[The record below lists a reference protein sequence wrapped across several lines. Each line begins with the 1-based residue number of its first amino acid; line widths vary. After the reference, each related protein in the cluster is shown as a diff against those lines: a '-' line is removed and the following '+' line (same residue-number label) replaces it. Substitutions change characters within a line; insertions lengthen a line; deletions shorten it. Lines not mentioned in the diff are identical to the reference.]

1 MHLPDTA
8 HPPCRPTDRH
18 PPAVARSAGPPARAE
33 PLTTADRETA
43 LHGLLVR
50 TRALHTESTE
60 SGDRYPLYADRGR
73 WTWSRRGSWTP
84 GFWSGLLDLATR
96 TGVLPAGTAE
106 AAAARLAPRLVDD
119 TVTRAMTFWYGA
131 RTAGTLRT
139 AAAERL
145 LDSRMVS
152 TRLVPVGSAWGAGAR
167 GRATLEV
174 DCWAPLIRLL
184 CRTGSG
190 ALPEGRDTAAA
201 LARHALSSAL
211 TERPDGRIAV
221 FGRLRADRSGALLPE
236 APPTHGDRAFAWALL
251 GLAEAAAHLPPAGET
266 GLLARHCAEAALR
279 MSRQWPD
286 PADTDTDTDT
296 GIGTG
301 TGLGT
306 STSTSTSTDITT
318 GPGTRPT
325 GPHTTTGT
333 GPGPSA
339 PPPDTS
345 ADAIVAVAR
354 LKLAALGHPGCL
366 DAADGTL
373 ARLVRHHVTPATGPT
388 APDLPTGGAAF
399 TGTRYRIRPGP
410 GPGSGRARTASVE
423 SVWGTFFLAHAL
435 AVRLGVL
442 PAGEL

>member
-18 PPAVARSAGPPARAE
+18 PPVGPHPAGPPVPAGPPARAE
-33 PLTTADRETA
+33 PLTAADRETA

-145 LDSRMVS
+145 LDSRMPS
-152 TRLVPVGSAWGAGAR
+152 TGLVPVGSAWGAGAR
-167 GRATLEV
+167 GRAALEV

-211 TERPDGRIAV
+211 TERPGGRIAV
-221 FGRLRADRSGALLPE
+221 FGRLRADRSGALLPD
-236 APPTHGDRAFAWALL
+236 APPTHGDRASAWALL
-251 GLAEAAAHLPPAGET
+251 GLTEAAAHLPPAGET
-266 GLLARHCAEAALR
+266 GRLARHCAEAALR
-279 MSRQWPD
+279 MSTQWPD
-286 PADTDTDTDT
+286 PADTGTDTT
-296 GIGTG
+296 TRTTTGTG
-301 TGLGT
+301 TGTG
-306 STSTSTSTDITT
+306 TDITT

-325 GPHTTTGT
+325 DTGTRATTT
-333 GPGPSA
+333 GPSA
-339 PPPDTS
+339 PPADTS

-388 APDLPTGGAAF
+388 ATGGPTGGAAF

>member
-8 HPPCRPTDRH
+8 HPPCRPTDRR
-18 PPAVARSAGPPARAE
+18 PPAGPHPAGPPAPAGPPLRAE
-33 PLTTADRETA
+33 PLTTADRENA

-84 GFWSGLLDLATR
+84 GFWSGLLDLAAR

-131 RTAGTLRT
+131 RTADTLRT
-139 AAAERL
+139 AAAARL

-152 TRLVPVGSAWGAGAR
+152 TRLVPVGSAWGAGEH
-167 GRATLEV
+167 GRAALEV
-174 DCWAPLIRLL
+174 DCWAPMVRLF

-221 FGRLRADRSGALLPE
+221 FGRLRADRSGALLPD
-236 APPTHGDRAFAWALL
+236 APPTHGDRASAWALL
-251 GLAEAAAHLPPAGET
+251 GLTEAAAHLPPAGET
-266 GLLARHCAEAALR
+266 GRLARHCAEAALR
-279 MSRQWPD
+279 MSTQWPD
-286 PADTDTDTDT
+286 PAT
-296 GIGTG
+296 TG
-301 TGLGT
+301 T
-306 STSTSTSTDITT
+306 D
-318 GPGTRPT
+318 
-325 GPHTTTGT
+325 TTTGT
-333 GPGPSA
+333 GTRARTTTSPQPGPGPSA
-339 PPPDTS
+339 PPTDTS
-345 ADAIVAVAR
+345 ADAIVTVAR

-373 ARLVRHHVTPATGPT
+373 ARLVRHHVTPATGPST
-388 APDLPTGGAAF
+388 PERPTGGAAF

-410 GPGSGRARTASVE
+410 GPESGRARTASVE